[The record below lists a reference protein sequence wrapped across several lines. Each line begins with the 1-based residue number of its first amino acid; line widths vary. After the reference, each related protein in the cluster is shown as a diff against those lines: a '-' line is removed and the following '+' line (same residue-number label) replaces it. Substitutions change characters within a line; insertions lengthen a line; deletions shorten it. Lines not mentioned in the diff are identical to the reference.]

1 MTPGEDDMVIV
12 MWANATE
19 EHLGTVVE
27 RVESLGFRAHI
38 SRGTDQTIISVIG
51 DERFVDPRT
60 FEAFEGVERV
70 VPVPHRFRLAS
81 RDFHPKDRVLELR
94 GEVRLGGSDVV
105 MMAGPCAVESR
116 EQLQETAEAVHA
128 VGVKV
133 LRAGVFKPRTSPY
146 SFQGLGEKGLLM
158 LREVA
163 DELGMAVITEVLTPE
178 DVPQVAEHA
187 EILQIGTRNMA
198 NFRLL
203 RAVGNAGKPVLL
215 KRAWGATLEELL
227 LAAEYV
233 LVEGNE
239 QVALCERG
247 IRTYETSTRFTL
259 DINAV
264 PALKQMSS
272 LPVVVDPSHGTGRA
286 ELVAPVARAGVAA
299 GADGLLVEVHPN
311 PSQALSDG
319 AQALTPSAF
328 ALLMEEVRRVAG
340 AVGRGVS

>member
-1 MTPGEDDMVIV
+1 
-12 MWANATE
+12 
-19 EHLGTVVE
+19 
-27 RVESLGFRAHI
+27 
-38 SRGTDQTIISVIG
+38 
-51 DERFVDPRT
+51 
-60 FEAFEGVERV
+60 
-70 VPVPHRFRLAS
+70 
-81 RDFHPKDRVLELR
+81 
-94 GEVRLGGSDVV
+94 
-105 MMAGPCAVESR
+105 
-116 EQLQETAEAVHA
+116 
-128 VGVKV
+128 
-133 LRAGVFKPRTSPY
+133 
-146 SFQGLGEKGLLM
+146 M

-198 NFRLL
+198 NFTLL

-215 KRAWGATLEELL
+215 KRAWGATLDELL

-239 QVALCERG
+239 QVAVCERG
-247 IRTYETSTRFTL
+247 IRTYETSTRFTV

-264 PALKQMSS
+264 PALKLMSS

-286 ELVAPVARAGVAA
+286 ELVPPVARAGVAA
-299 GADGLLVEVHPN
+299 GADGLLVEVHPD

-319 AQALTPSAF
+319 AQALTPSGF
-328 ALLMEEVRRVAG
+328 ARLMEEVRRVAA